1 MCNVQHK
8 PFPVVRGFF
17 GCPTKS
23 PDSLGKI
30 PCCKKNTNT
39 TARWA
44 SARVGLI
51 RHAKPFK
58 GESLPFAGIEPL
70 TTQILKTCLQYIQ
83 AAIQVHWPSFHVK
96 TIIIKDLLH
105 RQVKEYNQTP
115 VVAFNVSGQQHQFQ
129 IRNVTSEAYP
139 MNQFSFLGFCL
150 IFHHNWTKNH
160 WGAIFTIHNWCNFS
174 IITAVGKPIITVMFT
189 TSTENADRLLLL
201 SNLGI
206 LLLSFLF
213 FFIFVMPLLLLIFV
227 AFNFF
232 PLPLPLTFQFL
243 RRIHLR
249 KFLDFQ
255 LSGTSGTGRL
265 SG

>member
-1 MCNVQHK
+1 MLVWTYPTIPQRFYSVKGAYDEIIVLFCWWLLTLHSKIAEQIACALKKPTWKQTYTSFSNYEVIPLWCIMCNVQHK

-129 IRNVTSEAYP
+129 IRNVTSETYP

-174 IITAVGKPIITVMFT
+174 TITPVGKPIITVHHI
-189 TSTENADRLLLL
+189 SWKCR
-201 SNLGI
+201 
-206 LLLSFLF
+206 
-213 FFIFVMPLLLLIFV
+213 
-227 AFNFF
+227 
-232 PLPLPLTFQFL
+232 
-243 RRIHLR
+243 
-249 KFLDFQ
+249 
-255 LSGTSGTGRL
+255 
-265 SG
+265 